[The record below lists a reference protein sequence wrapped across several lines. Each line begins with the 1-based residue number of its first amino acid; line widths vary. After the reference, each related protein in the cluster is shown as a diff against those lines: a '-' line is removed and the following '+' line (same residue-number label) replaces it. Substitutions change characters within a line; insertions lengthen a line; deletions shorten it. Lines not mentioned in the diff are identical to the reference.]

1 MKAPM
6 NEIVS
11 LPFGIRIALDPHGPA
26 ARVIES
32 NLEREFY
39 LPSDDIGSKSE
50 AARIAVEFLLAALAA
65 ANVDLQAEPSRKAI
79 RLAVEQIFR
88 RL

>member
-1 MKAPM
+1 MT
-6 NEIVS
+6 EILL
-11 LPFGIRIALDPHGPA
+11 LPFGIRIALDPHVPA

-39 LPSDDIGSKSE
+39 LPGDDIGSKSD
-50 AARIAVEFLLAALAA
+50 AARVAMESLLAALAA
-65 ANVDLQAEPSRKAI
+65 ADVDLQAEAIREAI
-79 RLAVEQIFR
+79 RLAVEEIFR